1 MIGKFLLLVYIC
13 YSSSFS
19 YSKSNLLKLR
29 CGNDYLDN
37 LNNKKTDKK
46 FHFPFKINKIDYDTF
61 FINCINKNIIKAY
74 IPSKSLYNHNRIIFE
89 NKNNSKSILF
99 NDDNYIDK
107 IISLLSLVNNT
118 DINYISDSNFFNSV
132 YSEYYYNK

>member
-1 MIGKFLLLVYIC
+1 MIGKFLLLLHIC

-19 YSKSNLLKLR
+19 YSKTNLLKLR

-37 LNNKKTDKK
+37 LNNNKPDKT
-46 FHFPFKINKIDYDTF
+46 FHIPIKINKIDYDTF
-61 FINCINKNIIKAY
+61 FIDAINKNIIKAY
-74 IPSKSLYNHNRIIFE
+74 IPSKLLSNHNRIIFE

-99 NDDNYIDK
+99 NDDDYIDK